1 MIFLFK
7 IYWIAPLTGGFLAAI
22 LYNAVFYVDDEELEA
37 EKYEVKRQQSAIP
50 LQTNGNMVA

>member
-1 MIFLFK
+1 M
-7 IYWIAPLTGGFLAAI
+7 TGGFLAAI